1 MWYHLL
7 MSKIMEEAEG
17 VCACAHVCVY
27 VCGIRARAVSQD
39 YSLTLLIVKHISDIQ
54 VENFHL

>member
-17 VCACAHVCVY
+17 VCACAHVCVC
-27 VCGIRARAVSQD
+27 VASEQGQE
-39 YSLTLLIVKHISDIQ
+39 VKITAWPC
-54 VENFHL
+54 